1 MDAGIRVLS
10 HDRDKLLKRRKSV
23 RAYGLPSRWRIGT
36 VLLLLILACLLPGIL
51 GVAVLFAREYL
62 NGRAQ
67 LERDMIA
74 TARAMVQSVD
84 TQLFKARITGQV
96 LSTSAALSRN
106 DLEGFHRRARE
117 VIATTRVGM
126 NFVLTNESG
135 QQLVNTLREFGE
147 PLPRHG
153 NPEIPRRVFA
163 TGLPEISEIY
173 IGGVL
178 RKPVISVDVPVMD
191 NDRVRYV
198 LSVGVSLDDFNAILA
213 AQHFPPG
220 WVSAIFD
227 NTGTIAAR
235 THAPEAF
242 VGQKGTVEYIQR
254 ISESLEGSMQTV
266 TREGIP
272 TLSVWSRSS
281 VTGWSVGIGI
291 PREILEKDLIRTMT
305 WLAAGLAILLVV
317 GLALAW
323 LAGRRI
329 AGSVRALTEPAIAL
343 GKGLSVPVPE
353 VSIQES
359 AEVAVALR
367 QAGEL
372 LAARTTSLVAANQEL
387 EQLARVDA
395 LTGLQNRNSA
405 NERLRQEFLRL
416 KRSGHLYVVLFMDID
431 YFKAINDT
439 YGHDT
444 GDQVLR
450 HVATVLK
457 DTLRES
463 DFVAR
468 YGGEEFLAVLPETN
482 AEGALRLAET
492 VRQTVS
498 RHAFPVAER
507 VTVSIGV
514 AMATDQ
520 DKNEEV
526 AVRRAD
532 TALYQAK
539 ADGRNAVRG
548 C

>member
-117 VIATTRVGM
+117 VIAKTRVGM

-178 RKPVISVDVPVMD
+178 RKPVISIDVPVMD

>member
-1 MDAGIRVLS
+1 VVA

-23 RAYGLPSRWRIGT
+23 RAYGFTSRWRIGT

-74 TARAMVQSVD
+74 TARAMIQSVD
-84 TQLFKARITGQV
+84 TQLFRARTTGQV
-96 LSTSAALSRN
+96 LSTSKALSRN

-117 VIATTRVGM
+117 VIATTQVGM

-153 NPEIPRRVFA
+153 NPEILRRVFA
-163 TGLPEISEIY
+163 TGQPVISSIY

-178 RKPVISVDVPVMD
+178 RKPVMSIDLPVMD
-191 NDRVRYV
+191 NDQVRHA

-235 THAPEAF
+235 TQAPEAF

-254 ISESLEGSMQTV
+254 ISEALEGSMQTV

-291 PREILEKDLIRTMT
+291 PREILERDLIRTMT
-305 WLAAGLAILLVV
+305 WLAAGLAILLFV
-317 GLALAW
+317 GLGLAW

-372 LAARTTSLVAANQEL
+372 LAARTASLVAANQEL

-405 NERLRQEFLRL
+405 NERLHQEFLRL

-431 YFKAINDT
+431 SFKTINDT

-457 DTLRES
+457 HTLRES

-492 VRQTVS
+492 VRQTVF
-498 RHAFPVAER
+498 RHSFPVAER
-507 VTVSIGV
+507 VTVSVGV

-532 TALYQAK
+532 AALYQAK
-539 ADGRNAVRG
+539 ADGRNAVRS

>member
-1 MDAGIRVLS
+1 MVA

-23 RAYGLPSRWRIGT
+23 RAYGFTSRWRIGT

-74 TARAMVQSVD
+74 TARAMIQSVD
-84 TQLFKARITGQV
+84 TQLFRARTTGQV
-96 LSTSAALSRN
+96 LSTSKALSRN

-117 VIATTRVGM
+117 VIATTQVGM

-153 NPEIPRRVFA
+153 NPEILRRVFA
-163 TGLPEISEIY
+163 TGQPVISEIY

-178 RKPVISVDVPVMD
+178 RKPVMSIDLPVMD

-235 THAPEAF
+235 THAPDTF

-254 ISESLEGSMQTV
+254 ISEALEGSMQTV

-281 VTGWSVGIGI
+281 LTGWSVGIGI
-291 PREILEKDLIRTMT
+291 PREILERDLIRTMT

-317 GLALAW
+317 GLGLAW

-372 LAARTTSLVAANQEL
+372 LAERTASLVAANQEL
-387 EQLARVDA
+387 EHLARVDA

-416 KRSGHLYVVLFMDID
+416 KRSGHLYVVLYMDID
-431 YFKAINDT
+431 YFKTINDT

-457 DTLRES
+457 HTLRES

-468 YGGEEFLAVLPETN
+468 YGGEEFLAVLPDTN

-498 RHAFPVAER
+498 RHSFPVAER
-507 VTVSIGV
+507 VTVSVGV

-532 TALYQAK
+532 AALYQAK
-539 ADGRNAVRG
+539 ADGRNAVRS

>member
-117 VIATTRVGM
+117 VIAKTRVGM

-178 RKPVISVDVPVMD
+178 RKPVMSIDVPVMD

-305 WLAAGLAILLVV
+305 WLAAGLSILLVV
-317 GLALAW
+317 GLGLAS

-431 YFKAINDT
+431 YFKAINDS

-444 GDQVLR
+444 GDQVLW

-539 ADGRNAVRG
+539 ADGRNAVRS

>member
-178 RKPVISVDVPVMD
+178 RKPVISIDVPVMD

>member
-36 VLLLLILACLLPGIL
+36 LLLLLILACLLPGIL

-96 LSTSAALSRN
+96 LSTSTALARN

-153 NPEIPRRVFA
+153 KPEIPRRVFA

-178 RKPVISVDVPVMD
+178 RKPVMSIDVPVMD

-353 VSIQES
+353 VSIEES

>member
-1 MDAGIRVLS
+1 
-10 HDRDKLLKRRKSV
+10 
-23 RAYGLPSRWRIGT
+23 
-36 VLLLLILACLLPGIL
+36 
-51 GVAVLFAREYL
+51 
-62 NGRAQ
+62 
-67 LERDMIA
+67 
-74 TARAMVQSVD
+74 
-84 TQLFKARITGQV
+84 
-96 LSTSAALSRN
+96 
-106 DLEGFHRRARE
+106 
-117 VIATTRVGM
+117 
-126 NFVLTNESG
+126 
-135 QQLVNTLREFGE
+135 GE

-153 NPEIPRRVFA
+153 NPEILRRVFA
-163 TGLPEISEIY
+163 TGQPVISSIY

-178 RKPVISVDVPVMD
+178 RKPVMSIDLPVMD
-191 NDRVRYV
+191 NDQVRHA

-235 THAPEAF
+235 TQAPEAF

-254 ISESLEGSMQTV
+254 ISEALEGSMQTV

-291 PREILEKDLIRTMT
+291 PREILERDLIRTMT
-305 WLAAGLAILLVV
+305 WLAAGLAILLFV
-317 GLALAW
+317 GLGLAW

-372 LAARTTSLVAANQEL
+372 LAARTASLVAANQEL

-405 NERLRQEFLRL
+405 NERLHQEFLRL

-431 YFKAINDT
+431 SFKTINDT

-457 DTLRES
+457 HTLRES

-498 RHAFPVAER
+498 RHSFPVAER
-507 VTVSIGV
+507 VTVSVGV

-532 TALYQAK
+532 AALYQAK
-539 ADGRNAVRG
+539 ADGRNAVRS